1 MEFLSERIL
10 RLAGLE
16 EGEAQQALTEGLAE
30 EAIET
35 HQPYQ
40 TGKTVESEFE
50 KESDDE
56 SDINEINVD
65 YAIKESRQALVESRL
80 RDAIRAELK
89 AILEEGDDSDEDDRE
104 GLEYGAT
111 GFKKHKPAK
120 RGVHMGGIGV
130 GFKNWKQN

>member
-16 EGEAQQALTEGLAE
+16 EGKEQKTLSEGLAE
-30 EAIET
+30 EAVET

-40 TGKTVESEFE
+40 TDKTVESTFE
-50 KESDDE
+50 AAEDDE
-56 SDINEINVD
+56 SDINEINVE

-89 AILEEGDDSDEDDRE
+89 SILEEGDDEDDDTN
-104 GLEYGAT
+104 GLKYGAT

-130 GFKNWKQN
+130 GFANWKQS